1 MHCRSIECGFAQQ
14 PMATIESLRKKYG
27 MGFWRH
33 ELGAIVVVA
42 LKNTLKRSGLGYGK
56 LPWPIGGRQIA
67 DSMTTKALELD
78 GERRF
83 LLRLDEL
90 CVALPN
96 AARYREAASKGCNG
110 WRVDSDWRPLAS
122 ILSLLGW
129 RRRLKKG
136 KEKKHETESEQ

>member
-1 MHCRSIECGFAQQ
+1 MEN
-14 PMATIESLRKKYG
+14 Y
-27 MGFWRH
+27 
-33 ELGAIVVVA
+33 LG
-42 LKNTLKRSGLGYGK
+42 
-56 LPWPIGGRQIA
+56 PIGGRQIA

-110 WRVDSDWRPLAS
+110 LRVDSDWRPLAS
-122 ILSLLGW
+122 ILSLFGL
-129 RRRLKKG
+129 RR
-136 KEKKHETESEQ
+136 HD